1 MMVEVFADT
10 VEEVMKYYGSDEVPL
25 ADFPFNFFLIDN
37 LHKREDLSGESLKT
51 TVSLWLDNL
60 PAGKWP
66 NWVVSKLSLPSVIK
80 EVCLGLS
87 ASPATFT

>member
-1 MMVEVFADT
+1 MVEVFADT

-37 LHKREDLSGESLKT
+37 FRGREDLSGESLMA

-60 PAGKWP
+60 PTGKWP
-66 NWVVSKLSLPSVIK
+66 NWVVSILSLSCVVK
-80 EVCLGLS
+80 LVSLVLS
-87 ASPATFT
+87 ADPHIFI